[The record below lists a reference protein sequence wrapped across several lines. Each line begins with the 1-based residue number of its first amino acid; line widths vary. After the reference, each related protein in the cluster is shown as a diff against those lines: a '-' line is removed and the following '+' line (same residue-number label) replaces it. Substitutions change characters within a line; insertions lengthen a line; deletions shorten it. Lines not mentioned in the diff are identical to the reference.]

1 MLMNIW
7 QKKKK
12 KNLIKKSNSEML
24 KIFFVLVCVERDVE
38 QRAQGIIFMS
48 NCCLFVRY
56 RCFIGVLLVI
66 SWCFIGALSVRYRCF
81 FMRLLEVHVNWYVK
95 KINIYQSL

>member
-12 KNLIKKSNSEML
+12 KFKKKSNSEML

-38 QRAQGIIFMS
+38 QRAQGNYVELLFV
-48 NCCLFVRY
+48 CALFVRY
-56 RCFIGVLLVI
+56 
-66 SWCFIGALSVRYRCF
+66 WCFIGAFLCVYWK
-81 FMRLLEVHVNWYVK
+81 FM
-95 KINIYQSL
+95 